1 MRKIRV
7 YDRDVLYRFY
17 ETEYPGINIM
27 MDWRH
32 LEGADRRIALTV
44 AGGEWVFPESHTPI
58 YTPSETAARVQ
69 RALAECSWV
78 WDEVDETPLG
88 VDPSAQG

>member
-7 YDRDVLYRFY
+7 YDRDALYRFY
-17 ETEYPGINIM
+17 ETEFPGVNIM

-32 LEGADRRIALTV
+32 LEGADRRIGLTV
-44 AGGEWVFPESHTPI
+44 DGRRWVFPESGTSI
-58 YTPSETAARVQ
+58 YTPPDTAARVQ
-69 RALAECSWV
+69 RALAECPWV

-88 VDPSAQG
+88 FDPGAQG